1 MNRNR
6 ASRPRIGCSGG
17 SLGSRRRSVVSP
29 DNRHCR
35 RGLPGSH
42 RRCSGVSLGTH
53 RRSGG
58 SLGSRC
64 WGGSLGS
71 RRRSGGSLGSRRR
84 SGGSLGSRCRSGVRP
99 GTRRRSGGRPGTR
112 RRSDV
117 SPGNR
122 RSGGSPGSRCS
133 DVSLDTHRR
142 SGGSLG
148 NRRQVVDRPAR
159 RDIRSDAPRRHPDDR
174 RRCGE
179 DPKGNCDRRLRSRS
193 DLSRLHPRHDARD
206 RPRRAC
212 RIRSLLARRS
222 RHRIANTGSR
232 RDLLEQCDRHAG
244 DTFLPSQRAQAL
256 RPSGFH
262 VNRATC
268 GDAEILHH
276 FLSRPD

>member
-99 GTRRRSGGRPGTR
+99 GTR
-112 RRSDV
+112 
-117 SPGNR
+117 
-122 RSGGSPGSRCS
+122 C
-133 DVSLDTHRR
+133 R